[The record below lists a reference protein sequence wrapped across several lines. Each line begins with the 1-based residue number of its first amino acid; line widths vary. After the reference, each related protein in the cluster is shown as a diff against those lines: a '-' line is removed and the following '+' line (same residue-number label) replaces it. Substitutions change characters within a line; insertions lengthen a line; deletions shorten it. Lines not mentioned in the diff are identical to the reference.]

1 MHESSLAKKL
11 LEAALESV
19 PGQKILAVHGWLADT
34 EAMDRASVAFH
45 FAAHARKTRAE
56 GAQLEIR
63 IERVAARCMQ
73 CGECYAPDHQV
84 TLCPRC
90 GSTEGHL
97 LGRTGIGI
105 DAIDVA
111 SERT

>member
-11 LEAALESV
+11 LDATLERA
-19 PGQKILAVHGWLADT
+19 PDGKIVAVRGWIADT
-34 EAMDRASVAFH
+34 EAMDRASLAFH
-45 FAAHARKTRAE
+45 FAAHARDTRAE
-56 GAQLEIR
+56 TARLEIR
-63 IERVAARCMQ
+63 IEQVAARCVQ
-73 CGECYAPDHQV
+73 CGERYAPDHQM

-90 GSTEGHL
+90 GSADAQL

-111 SERT
+111 SE